1 MKMSLIP
8 VILSPAEFEAVAAAA
23 HLQGSTIGEFIIR
36 SSLAEARCAA
46 HAQGQKSDL
55 MSRDRLRPPRPA
67 HPPRP
72 PER

>member
-46 HAQGQKSDL
+46 QGQKGDL
-55 MSRDRLRPPRPA
+55 MSRDQLRTPRPA

>member
-36 SSLAEARCAA
+36 SSLAEARCA
-46 HAQGQKSDL
+46 QGKKGDL
-55 MSRDRLRPPRPA
+55 MSRHRLRPPRPA
-67 HPPRP
+67 DPPRP